1 MEHRMLGKTGIR
13 VSAIAFDTM
22 QVLFNALNP
31 SAGYP
36 IPAGSAETDYGNII
50 ADCAA
55 QRMGIFT
62 IRVFAG
68 GALVG
73 RPPSLYT
80 HRTPY
85 FRLRCTNEIK
95 EARRALPNFSVPPK
109 A

>member
-1 MEHRMLGKTGIR
+1 M
-13 VSAIAFDTM
+13 
-22 QVLFNALNP
+22 
-31 SAGYP
+31 
-36 IPAGSAETDYGNII
+36 PADFVETDYGNIL

-55 QRMGIFT
+55 QHMGVFA

-80 HRTPY
+80 HRTPF
-85 FRLRCTNEIK
+85 FRLRCTNEIN